1 MKELKDLDEESKTR
15 TVLFITL
22 FSFLCG
28 LCLALFATV
37 KGPIHFV
44 FSLLAFIIGLRV
56 FGRVDRIKPRV
67 WFVVISIIW
76 YLLLTTIITMVTYLR
91 DNPMP
96 AAS

>member
-1 MKELKDLDEESKTR
+1 MKKLRDLDEDSKSR
-15 TVLFITL
+15 TVLFIAL

-28 LCLALFATV
+28 LCLALFASIP
-37 KGPIHFV
+37 GPIHFV

-56 FGRVDRIKPRV
+56 FGRVDRLKPRI

-76 YLLLTTIITMVTYLR
+76 YLVLTTVITMVTYLR